1 MILRDVLHPRPREV
15 LDALTLA
22 ERRLLLVASA
32 AAEVVTAE
40 PESFVDGLAI
50 ALACAALRSIPAEA
64 AGSSPGRAG
73 VRNTTLETPA
83 RDETSTRY
91 IDPTMSGRMTSTV
104 LPVTTKGW
112 CPSRTI
118 GVRPSP

>member
-32 AAEVVTAE
+32 AAEVVSVE
-40 PESFVDGLAI
+40 PDSVVDAVAI

-64 AGSSPGRAG
+64 ARVREVGRVFDLHAFVALAFRYAAHFDSIRDPIPGRAYF
-73 VRNTTLETPA
+73 A
-83 RDETSTRY
+83 A
-91 IDPTMSGRMTSTV
+91 
-104 LPVTTKGW
+104 
-112 CPSRTI
+112 
-118 GVRPSP
+118 